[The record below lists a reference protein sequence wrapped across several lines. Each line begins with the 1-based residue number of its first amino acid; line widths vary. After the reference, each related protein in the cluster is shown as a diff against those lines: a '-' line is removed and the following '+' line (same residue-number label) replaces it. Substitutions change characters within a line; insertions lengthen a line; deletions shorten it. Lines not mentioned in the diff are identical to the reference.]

1 MAQET
6 TNYDLIKPEYEDVA
20 DIQDI
25 NDNMDSLDTIIAG
38 LKTKQTA
45 KTSPTASGT
54 ASQFID
60 TVSQDANGVIT
71 ATKKT
76 VRTMTGATSSAAGAT
91 GLVPA
96 PGTADTGKYLKGD
109 GTWGTPTNTTYSTA
123 TADTLGLVKIG
134 YTASGK
140 NYPVQL
146 SSGKMYVNVPWT
158 DNNTT
163 YSQATSSTLGL
174 VKIGYT
180 ESGKN
185 YPVQLNNSGQMF
197 VNVPWTDN
205 NTTYSEATSS
215 AYGLIKIGYSASGK
229 NYPVQLSGGKAYV
242 NVPWTDTTYA
252 NATTSAAGLM
262 SKDDKTKLDGIA
274 AGAQKNP
281 GAATADA
288 YGLIKIGYSASGK
301 NYPVQL
307 SSGKA
312 FVNVPWSDTTYS
324 AATSDAYGLIK
335 IGYTQSGKN
344 YPVQLSSGKAFV
356 NVPWT
361 DTNTTYSQATSS
373 ALGLIKIG
381 YTSNLKN
388 YAVQLDTSGKAFVN
402 VPWANTTYSQGD
414 GIIISSSNVVSRAPL
429 MTSPAGTYGPTANV
443 TGTDGTTIK
452 IPQITV
458 NSFGDITGVTERTL
472 TNKNTWRG
480 FAVQSFSYDYTIAA
494 NGTKDITGTNFGVG
508 KSGYTPVA
516 VCMFNPGHTSL
527 YVSALNGQATGSNTV
542 MTVKNTSSSSISPQA
557 WIAILYLQN

>member
-146 SSGKMYVNVPWT
+146 SSGKMY
-158 DNNTT
+158 
-163 YSQATSSTLGL
+163 
-174 VKIGYT
+174 
-180 ESGKN
+180 
-185 YPVQLNNSGQMF
+185 

-557 WIAILYLQN
+557 WIAILYLQI